1 MVDEV
6 ENNSHTHFVCF
17 NCTQQIIMY
26 SPDSPRNQITQTV
39 SQIHLISRRVNIN
52 ICVQEKPTTV
62 EFSAVSHWQ
71 AFAFSQSIQGQHHR
85 RDTVSKRRQQNVRYL
100 VFFFSQCGIT
110 VLLIWKV
117 STSKNHKVSSYF
129 SISGIIS
136 LKSSRKLVL
145 SDETKI

>member
-1 MVDEV
+1 
-6 ENNSHTHFVCF
+6 
-17 NCTQQIIMY
+17 MY
-26 SPDSPRNQITQTV
+26 SPDSPWNQITQTV

-100 VFFFSQCGIT
+100 VFLFSQCGIT
-110 VLLIWKV
+110 VPLIWKV
-117 STSKNHKVSSYF
+117 S
-129 SISGIIS
+129 ISTVW
-136 LKSSRKLVL
+136 LTTLENSSRDGNTRPPDPPPEK
-145 SDETKI
+145 SMCRSRSNS